1 MSPDSVNSPKPD
13 RLEVIRRTDHIDFEH
28 QMHAEENTWAVSYAD
43 LLMVLLSFFVIFFSV
58 ESSKNKDALIYKILS
73 EVKNPRAGTGPAN
86 GYGQAAQGA
95 KGSRLFTEADAKQ
108 MASLFKGLNP
118 AVGRNPASLTLEF
131 PDNVYKSGTY
141 KLKGDSLKEF
151 HRVFEMLRPYDMQ
164 LEVMIIGH
172 SDSKQV
178 AAAPAGGRKFEDNFE
193 LSSLRASAAI
203 REAVTQGFSED
214 HIRGQAASHN
224 ERNTR
229 SISIMIRDINN

>member
-86 GYGQAAQGA
+86 GYGGA
-95 KGSRLFTEADAKQ
+95 TGKGGQSRTFTETDAKQ

-118 AVGRNPASLTLEF
+118 VVGRNPASLTLEF
-131 PDNVYKSGTY
+131 PDNVYKSGNY
-141 KLKGDSLKEF
+141 KLQGDPLKEF
-151 HRVFEMLRPYDMQ
+151 RNVFEKLKPYEQQ
-164 LEVMIIGH
+164 LEVLIIGH

-178 AAAPAGGRKFEDNFE
+178 AQVAGGRKFEDNFE

-203 REAVTQGFSED
+203 REAVNLGFSEE

-229 SISIMIRDINN
+229 SISITIRDTNN